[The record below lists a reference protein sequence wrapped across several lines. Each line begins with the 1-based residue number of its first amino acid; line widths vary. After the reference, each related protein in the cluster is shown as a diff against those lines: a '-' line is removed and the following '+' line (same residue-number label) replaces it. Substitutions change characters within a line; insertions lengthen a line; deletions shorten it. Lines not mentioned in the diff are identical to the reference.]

1 VLSLAHNNQVHYGV
15 HLLAGR
21 LFSLSPW
28 TTGFADEQYA
38 RGLYHATTPRQTALL
53 TFAQPTSMRARL
65 AEAPELVAGAIR
77 HASRL
82 LPA

>member
-1 VLSLAHNNQVHYGV
+1 VLSLAHNNKVHYGV

-21 LFSLSPW
+21 VFSLCPC
-28 TTGFADEQYA
+28 TTSFADEQYA
-38 RGLYHATTPRQTALL
+38 RGLYHATTSRQADLL
-53 TFAQPTSMRARL
+53 TSARPTSMRARL
-65 AEAPELVAGAIR
+65 AEAPQLAAGALR